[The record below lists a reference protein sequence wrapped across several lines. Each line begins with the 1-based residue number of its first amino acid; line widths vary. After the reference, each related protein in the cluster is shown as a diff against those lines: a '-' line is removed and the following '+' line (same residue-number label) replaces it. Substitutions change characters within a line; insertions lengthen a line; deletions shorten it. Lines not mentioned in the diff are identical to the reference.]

1 MFGPTKKVAG
11 ITAPPKPGVRPM
23 NRGSVQILTRLARRL
38 SFRGS
43 RSRVRDVKSPRCHV
57 GSRFSGTPLDNV
69 QPPAPSTSS
78 ELPEVEPEHADDH
91 GPEVTAL
98 IISEHGQLR
107 VDMLALLHGLDP
119 IDRRRRFQDLA
130 RNLLRHDT
138 AEQEVIYP
146 ILARLEEGSELRSE
160 ALRQEQVIAAD
171 LTRLLRRLLWHPD
184 GRKTRHRI
192 EEFAGRLEQH
202 HDFEEQS
209 LLPVI
214 SVAEPKSTR
223 QMMGTW
229 TGYAESIAPTR
240 PHPHGPQRLPGL
252 MTFGLALSLMDR
264 MRDRARRL
272 ISRRRERRR

>member
-1 MFGPTKKVAG
+1 M
-11 ITAPPKPGVRPM
+11 
-23 NRGSVQILTRLARRL
+23 
-38 SFRGS
+38 
-43 RSRVRDVKSPRCHV
+43 
-57 GSRFSGTPLDNV
+57 
-69 QPPAPSTSS
+69 
-78 ELPEVEPEHADDH
+78 EPEHADDH